1 MPPEAYTAAGNA
13 TNFWPFITLVLV
25 SLLGVFS
32 AWMAKRAEKDVKLAN
47 AETELRTARRDHQ
60 LDEMD
65 AQFDCKLGEM
75 RSQYDGKFGE
85 MQSRFNDEITA
96 VKHKTENNATAIT
109 RHIEEDREKDNK
121 TAIYIEKIDTA
132 LNILKENF
140 HHVDVKLERIMT
152 AMDIDKREGKREQ
165 RN

>member
-1 MPPEAYTAAGNA
+1 MPTEAYTAAANA
-13 TNFWPFITLVLV
+13 TSFWPFVTLVLV
-25 SLLGVFS
+25 AALGVFS
-32 AWMAKRAEKDVKLAN
+32 TWMAKRAERDVKLAN

-60 LDEMD
+60 LEERD
-65 AQFDCKLGEM
+65 AQIDCKLGEM
-75 RSQYDGKFGE
+75 RLQYDGKFGE
-85 MQSRFNDEITA
+85 MQSRFNDELTA
-96 VKHKTENNATAIT
+96 IKHKTENNAAAIA

-152 AMDIDKREGKREQ
+152 AMDIDKREGKRE
-165 RN
+165 RT